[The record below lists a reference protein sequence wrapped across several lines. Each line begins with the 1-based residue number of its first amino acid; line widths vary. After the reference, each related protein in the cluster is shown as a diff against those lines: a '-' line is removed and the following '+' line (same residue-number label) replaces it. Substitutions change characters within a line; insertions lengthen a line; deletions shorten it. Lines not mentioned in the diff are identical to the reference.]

1 MPAQYSFVVMT
12 ERDDSVR
19 WLQRV
24 LSEEGELL
32 VAEGGAVERA
42 LQIIDVTGAAV
53 VFVEIMPDQIDR
65 QAAVIEGLLA
75 AKPRVSVVA
84 LGRELDPAL
93 MRVAMRAGARDFL
106 VPGGNPDELVGLVRR
121 LLERSPRIMETPSQP
136 GTIIAL
142 ADARPDT
149 NAVMLALHLAL
160 SYQERIPQESTSREG
175 KPRERVLLL
184 DLGVPRGDALLYLGL
199 SSAYS
204 FADAVRSLRR
214 LDETLI
220 ESAFAQHPSG
230 LRLLAMADNPV
241 GLGDITPTDIYVL
254 LGTLRAY
261 FPTIVLN
268 LGGIPD
274 SDFLYVLLSNA
285 DRIAMV
291 VEQSVPSCQQ
301 NMALLKRMVARKL
314 KMERVGLVVDRY
326 YPKLPPDADAVARGF
341 GLPLFATLP
350 PSGLA
355 RLSVMNSGRSM
366 FEIAPREAYCVQVRR
381 LAEQLLEKRR
391 HSPATESAS
400 LFGGAFTSLRRLF
413 GLTGG

>member
-1 MPAQYSFVVMT
+1 MTAQYSFVVMT

-32 VAEGGAVERA
+32 VAEGGALERA
-42 LQIIDVTGAAV
+42 LQIVDVTGAAV
-53 VFVEIMPDQIDR
+53 VFVEILPDQIDR
-65 QAAVIEGLLA
+65 QAAVIEGLLS

-106 VPGGNPDELVGLVRR
+106 VPGGNPDEVVGLVRR

-136 GTIIAL
+136 GRIIAL

-160 SYQERIPQESTSREG
+160 SFQERAPQEGT
-175 KPRERVLLL
+175 PRERVLLL

-199 SSAYS
+199 TSAYS
-204 FADAVRSLRR
+204 FVDAVRSLRR

-230 LRLLAMADNPV
+230 LRILSMADSPV

-301 NMALLKRMVARKL
+301 NMALLKRMVGRKL
-314 KMERVGLVVDRY
+314 KMDRVGLVVDRY
-326 YPKLPPDADAVARGF
+326 YPKLPPDAEAVARGF
-341 GLPLFATLP
+341 GLPLLATLP

-366 FEIAPREAYCVQVRR
+366 FEIAPREPYCVQVRR
-381 LAEQLLEKRR
+381 LADQLLEKRR
-391 HSPATESAS
+391 QSPAAESAP
-400 LFGGAFTSLRRLF
+400 LFGGAYTSLRRLF

>member
-1 MPAQYSFVVMT
+1 MTAQHSFIVMT

-19 WLQRV
+19 WLQRA

-32 VAEGGAVERA
+32 VAESGALERA
-42 LQIIDVTGAAV
+42 LQIVEVTGAGV
-53 VFVEIMPDQIDR
+53 IFVEMLPDQIDR

-75 AKPRVSVVA
+75 AKPRLSVVA
-84 LGRELDPAL
+84 LGRDMDSTL

-106 VPGGNPDELVGLVRR
+106 VPGGSATEVVGLVRR
-121 LLERSPRIMETPSQP
+121 LLERSPRIVENAGQP
-136 GTIIAL
+136 GRIIAL

-160 SYQERIPQESTSREG
+160 AIQEQSSQR
-175 KPRERVLLL
+175 RVLLL
-184 DLGVPRGDALLYLGL
+184 DLGVPRGDALVYLGL

-204 FADAVRSLRR
+204 FVDAVRSLRR

-230 LRLLAMADNPV
+230 LRILSMADNPG
-241 GLGDITPTDIYVL
+241 GLGDITSTDIYVL

-261 FPTIVLN
+261 FPTIVMN

-274 SDFLYVLLSNA
+274 SDFLHVLLGNA
-285 DRIAMV
+285 DRIALV

-301 NMALLKRMVARKL
+301 NMALLKRMVTHKIKL
-314 KMERVGLVVDRY
+314 ERIGLVVDRY
-326 YPKLPPDADAVARGF
+326 YPKLPPDAAAVARGF
-341 GLPLFATLP
+341 GVPLLTTLP
-350 PSGLA
+350 PSGLV

-366 FEIAPREAYCVQVRR
+366 FEIAPREPYCARVKRLVQQLTHDVQAQPAGE
-381 LAEQLLEKRR
+381 AEKAENG
-391 HSPATESAS
+391 S
-400 LFGGAFTSLRRLF
+400 GALRRFF
-413 GLTGG
+413 GLARG